1 MRTVVTLSA
10 ALILLVLVSL
20 CGCIGSVQDP
30 IKNTISSINETNQTI
45 KTFTDSEGRNVSV
58 AVPVKRVVALYSNS
72 AEILVAI
79 GAGDTIVGAADPV
92 FSSRPWLLRYMNN
105 PVRVGAHF
113 TPNCEQIVALHPDLV
128 VALPSTRNYAGKIED
143 AGIPVLYL
151 ATDNIND
158 IIPAIAILGTVTGKE
173 DTANNLSMFYQDSLD
188 IVDSRIQNLS
198 PSEKP
203 RVYMEM
209 YSDFS
214 AVSPASSSGELINR
228 SGGYNI
234 LRTDRGTSS
243 TVSPE
248 WVVNENPDVIIR
260 AVNTANDPGVDLV
273 PCYNRFMTIQG
284 LNKTAAVLNHRVE
297 IMTGETLYGPRSF
310 IGVLAM
316 AKTLHPD
323 RFRDVD
329 PMQKLNEYA
338 DRYIPEARN
347 SSIRIYPAL

>member
-1 MRTVVTLSA
+1 MRMEN
-10 ALILLVLVSL
+10 ALGPVIILLIMVYL
-20 CGCIGSVQDP
+20 CGCTGATSE
-30 IKNTISSINETNQTI
+30 SINKTTPVTETVN
-45 KTFTDSEGRNVSV
+45 KTFENFTDSEGRIVSIP
-58 AVPVKRVVALYSNS
+58 VPVKRIVALYSNS

-92 FSSRPWLLRYMNN
+92 FSSRPWLLKYMHD
-105 PVRVGAHF
+105 PVKVGAHF

-158 IIPAIAILGTVTGKE
+158 IVPAITILGTVTGKR
-173 DTANNLSMFYQDSLD
+173 TAAENLSMFYQSSLD
-188 IVDSRIQNLS
+188 IVDSRLQNLS
-198 PSEKP
+198 PSERP
-203 RVYMEM
+203 HVYMEM

-214 AVSPASSSGELINR
+214 AVSPGSASGELINR
-228 SGGYNI
+228 TGGYNI
-234 LRTDRGTSS
+234 LRTDRGTAS
-243 TVSPE
+243 TITPE
-248 WVVNENPDVIIR
+248 WVVNESPEVIIR
-260 AVNTANDPGVDLV
+260 AVNTAYDPTIDLV
-273 PCYNRFMTIQG
+273 PYYNRFMTTQG

-310 IGVLAM
+310 TGVLAM
-316 AKTLHPD
+316 AKILHPD
-323 RFRDVD
+323 RFRDVN
-329 PMQKLNEYA
+329 PMQTLNEYA